1 MRKVK
6 INRDGS
12 ITIKRIVTTTIR
24 PEHRVIFRELDN
36 PCEDCEYKYNCRI
49 DRIKD
54 LINRCF

>member
-12 ITIKRIVTTTIR
+12 ITIKRVVTTTIQPKR
-24 PEHRVIFRELDN
+24 FIFREVDN
-36 PCEDCEYKYNCRI
+36 PCEDCPYKYECRI

-54 LINRCF
+54 IINNCF